1 MSMNSPLKLN
11 KSIVASWNAAFVLA
25 LVTLHLLLV
34 GRAEA
39 QGHFFHGGTTYRYRS
54 VTRSGP
60 GVNLLPG
67 TMMLSSVSSA
77 PIMGQPLAL
86 TPGIAVHSLSLSP
99 STLSLGP
106 QNFYLHNGTTSG
118 VSLSLAPQASYQLV
132 HGTNSGATLSLVP
145 QQVNGAKTVSLS
157 GGFPTAD
164 HGLQVLSLGFGN
176 DQTKV
181 NAFLQTLKNKLE
193 GLVGAVGKNLDKQD
207 VEDLLLATAKAALA
221 GSGFG
226 FVVDPV
232 LEIFLKP
239 VIDKLIGDRLPDGT
253 GTTGTGT
260 TGTGT
265 LGPGNAGT
273 TTPTPRTP
281 PPAVP
286 SGGMSFTVSG
296 TIILTPASGG
306 AQNATRP
313 SGIATPVALDLKIDN
328 GGSASPVV
336 DGP

>member
-1 MSMNSPLKLN
+1 
-11 KSIVASWNAAFVLA
+11 
-25 LVTLHLLLV
+25 
-34 GRAEA
+34 
-39 QGHFFHGGTTYRYRS
+39 
-54 VTRSGP
+54 
-60 GVNLLPG
+60 
-67 TMMLSSVSSA
+67 
-77 PIMGQPLAL
+77 
-86 TPGIAVHSLSLSP
+86 
-99 STLSLGP
+99 
-106 QNFYLHNGTTSG
+106 
-118 VSLSLAPQASYQLV
+118 
-132 HGTNSGATLSLVP
+132 
-145 QQVNGAKTVSLS
+145 
-157 GGFPTAD
+157 
-164 HGLQVLSLGFGN
+164 
-176 DQTKV
+176 
-181 NAFLQTLKNKLE
+181 LKNKLE

-253 GTTGTGT
+253 GTAGTGT
-260 TGTGT
+260 PGTGT
-265 LGPGNAGT
+265 PGPGNAGT
-273 TTPTPRTP
+273 NTPAPRTP

-306 AQNATRP
+306 GQNAARP

>member
-1 MSMNSPLKLN
+1 M
-11 KSIVASWNAAFVLA
+11 
-25 LVTLHLLLV
+25 
-34 GRAEA
+34 
-39 QGHFFHGGTTYRYRS
+39 
-54 VTRSGP
+54 
-60 GVNLLPG
+60 
-67 TMMLSSVSSA
+67 
-77 PIMGQPLAL
+77 
-86 TPGIAVHSLSLSP
+86 
-99 STLSLGP
+99 
-106 QNFYLHNGTTSG
+106 
-118 VSLSLAPQASYQLV
+118 
-132 HGTNSGATLSLVP
+132 
-145 QQVNGAKTVSLS
+145 NGAKTVSLS

-265 LGPGNAGT
+265 PGPGNAGT
-273 TTPTPRTP
+273 TTPAPRTP

-306 AQNATRP
+306 PKPR
-313 SGIATPVALDLKIDN
+313 SALGNCYARGFGLEN
-328 GGSASPVV
+328 R
-336 DGP
+336 